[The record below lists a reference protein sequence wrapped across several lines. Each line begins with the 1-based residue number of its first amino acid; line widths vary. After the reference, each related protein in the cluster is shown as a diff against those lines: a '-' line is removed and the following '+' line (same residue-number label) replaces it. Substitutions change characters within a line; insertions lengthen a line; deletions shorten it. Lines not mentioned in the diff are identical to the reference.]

1 MACPHVSGIAA
12 LLHSIHPKWSP
23 AAIKSA
29 LMTTADTTNH
39 QGKPIMDD
47 DTPAG
52 LFAIGAG
59 HVNPGR
65 SDDPGLIYDISPN
78 DYITH
83 LCTLGYKYKEI
94 FSITH
99 KNVSCHDVL
108 QKNRGFSLNYPS
120 ISVIFKAGR
129 TRKMIT
135 RRVTNVG
142 SPNSIYSVNIVA
154 PEGVKVRVK
163 PRRLIFKRVNQSL
176 SYKVWFISRK
186 RIGTQRRNFA
196 EGQLMWINTRNKYQK
211 VRSPISVAW
220 ASRK

>member
-39 QGKPIMDD
+39 QGKSIMDG

-65 SDDPGLIYDISPN
+65 SDDPGLIYDIIAK

-83 LCTLGYKYKEI
+83 LCTIGYKNSEI

-108 QKNRGFSLNYPS
+108 QKKRGFSLNYPS
-120 ISVIFKAGR
+120 ISVIFKAGK

-142 SPNSIYSVNIVA
+142 SPNSTYSVEIVE

-163 PRRLIFKRVNQSL
+163 PRRLVFKRVNQSL
-176 SYKVWFISRK
+176 SYRVWFISRK
-186 RIGTQRRNFA
+186 RIGTQKRSFA
-196 EGQLMWINTRNKYQK
+196 EGQLMWINSRDKYQK

-220 ASRK
+220 ASKK